1 MRRRSAETVP
11 YHRVEL
17 EDTFPGCL
25 AEGDEEEGDL
35 EEAAV
40 SATPVPRFAA
50 I

>member
-1 MRRRSAETVP
+1 MWFWVDVAAVAF
-11 YHRVEL
+11 EL
-17 EDTFPGCL
+17 EATFPGCL